1 MPTDACAHEK
11 PCGSTMV
18 SFAVRARA
26 VDLLGR
32 QQIAGIPTALHEL
45 FKNAHD
51 AYARRVEV
59 DYFRGQRQLV
69 LRDDGNGM
77 SGQDFVSKWLTLGT
91 ESKVGVNL
99 GQQMPGPRGLKP
111 RKILGEKGIGRLAI
125 AAIGS
130 IVFVMTRQDPTYA
143 VKDELTVALVH
154 WGLFEVPAID
164 LSAIEIPIRTYPGG
178 YLPTRADL
186 QELVSEL
193 RKVVDRI
200 LSDNPLREVHV
211 KALDA
216 MALVDPRGL
225 SDWLAAAAVREGRM
239 DLSLAGNGHG
249 THFIVAHVDPILD
262 ADIDSKGTW
271 GSSPFERLL
280 LGFGNTLAGDDADFV
295 AEFRDHH
302 ADGRFAELIGAKS
315 FFTVDEFVSLDH
327 HFDGRFDEF
336 GQFTGTIQ
344 LYRGQREPYVLS
356 WPKALGRPTDCGP
369 FRLKLGYLM
378 GLQDESQLPRD
389 LHSTMYDKLNRLGGL
404 YIYRDGIRVLPYGNS
419 DYDFLNI
426 EQRRTLA
433 AKDWFFSYRRMIGW
447 VDISFDENA
456 SLVEKAG
463 REGFRENR
471 PYRQFREILEN
482 FFRQLAIDYFKPGA
496 DLGDDFRQERGRIKT
511 DYERLKRREAS
522 VSGRKAKFTADLTAA
537 LSSIE
542 AGEPAQSVAE
552 LLRALR
558 ERLGTF
564 DRTDSEVAA
573 QDLLEME
580 ADFLGDLARLRAM
593 TAVTRPRGLAP
604 SKSVEAAWRSYER
617 AAGNMQEN
625 LFEPARAEGVATLEQ
640 FRSTRALAVDRQRR
654 AVEIFGRERDASL
667 AEVRKLRKEAENAMV
682 KVDRAV
688 RDAVQ
693 DEIAAF
699 QRDVESLVAALSRT
713 NLDHLP
719 EPEAHERQREIEREL
734 DRRLE
739 AGRELLSGVR
749 DQLTAVA
756 EAVTRSDDL
765 EETAAALERRNV
777 ELQDR
782 LDLYTDMAQAGSAIG
797 ILGHEFD
804 NVASG
809 LRQSIERLKP
819 WASGTA
825 ALRPIYDD
833 IVSYYGEISDY
844 LVLFEPL
851 SRRRH
856 GRSSDIAGTAV
867 EKYINEALGSRFEQ
881 TKTRLVVT
889 DAFRK
894 FVIKGTLPTLM
905 GAALNLVDNAI
916 YWIGTAQGDEA
927 DVVLDADDRGW
938 LFSNSGPGIP
948 LRMEERIFEFGVSTK
963 PGGRGMGLAISRD
976 ALRKIGCELE
986 LLNAGVSERPVF
998 RIRRNEGEIS
1008 ESDEA

>member
-1 MPTDACAHEK
+1 
-11 PCGSTMV
+11 MV

-51 AYARRVEV
+51 AYSRRVDV
-59 DYFRGQRQLV
+59 DYFRAQRQLIM
-69 LRDDGNGM
+69 RDDGNGM
-77 SGQDFVSKWLTLGT
+77 SRHDFITKWLTLGT
-91 ESKVGVNL
+91 ESKVGANS
-99 GQQMPGPRGLKP
+99 GSQEIPPRGLRP

-130 IVFVMTRQDPTYA
+130 VVLVMTREDPTLA
-143 VKDELTVALVH
+143 AKDHLTVALVH
-154 WGLFEVPAID
+154 WGLFEVPGID
-164 LSAIEIPIRTYPGG
+164 LSMIEIPVKSFPGG
-178 YLPTRADL
+178 YLPDRTDL
-186 QELVSEL
+186 EDLVQE
-193 RKVVDRI
+193 
-200 LSDNPLREVHV
+200 LREVTERV
-211 KALDA
+211 LSGTPLCESNLAALDA

-225 SDWLAAAAVREGRM
+225 ADWLASDAASEDRK
-239 DLSLAGNGHG
+239 DLSLTGDGHG
-249 THFIVAHVDPILD
+249 THFIVAQVDPILD

-271 GSSPFERLL
+271 GSSAFERLL
-280 LGFGNTLAGDDADFV
+280 LGFGNTLAGDDAEFV

-302 ADGRFAELIGAKS
+302 ADGRSDELIGAKS
-315 FFTVDEFVSLDH
+315 FFTVDEFLSLDH

-344 LYRGQREPYVLS
+344 LYRGEQEAYVLS
-356 WPKALGRPTDCGP
+356 WPKAAGRPTECGP

-447 VDISFDENA
+447 VDISFDDNS

-471 PYRQFREILEN
+471 AYRQFREILEN
-482 FFRQLAIDYFKPGA
+482 FFRQLAVDYFRA
-496 DLGDDFRQERGRIKT
+496 QSDLGDDFRRERDRIKS
-511 DYERLKRREAS
+511 DFERIKRREAS
-522 VSGRKAKFTADLTAA
+522 VSGRKTKFSADLTVA
-537 LSSIE
+537 LTSIE
-542 AGEPAQSVAE
+542 AGEPARGVAS
-552 LLRALR
+552 LLSKLR
-558 ERLGTF
+558 ERLDGF
-564 DRTDSEVAA
+564 DQTDGEVAA
-573 QDLLEME
+573 QDLLELE
-580 ADFLGDLARLRAM
+580 AGFIQDLSRLRAK
-593 TAVTRPRGLAP
+593 TTVIRPRGIAV

-617 AAGNMQEN
+617 AASKIQEE
-625 LFEPARAEGVATLEQ
+625 LFGPARTEGVAAIEE
-640 FRSTRALAVDRQRR
+640 FRADRALAVDRQRR
-654 AVEIFGRERDASL
+654 AVEIFGRERDASIL
-667 AEVRKLRKEAENAMV
+667 EIRKLRRDAEQAMA
-682 KVDRAV
+682 KVDRVV

-693 DEIAAF
+693 DEIAGF
-699 QRDVESLVAALSRT
+699 QREVQLLVAALSSM
-713 NLDHLP
+713 NLDDLP
-719 EPEAHERQREIEREL
+719 ESEAFERQREIEKDL
-734 DRRLE
+734 DTRLE
-739 AGRELLSGVR
+739 AGRELLSSVR

-765 EETAAALERRNV
+765 EETTAALERRNV

-804 NVASG
+804 NVAAG
-809 LRQSIERLKP
+809 LRRSIERLKP
-819 WASGTA
+819 WASGTV
-825 ALRPIYDD
+825 ALRPVYED

-856 GRSSDIAGTAV
+856 GRRSAIAGASV

-881 TKTRLVVT
+881 GKIRLTVT

-894 FVIKGTLPTLM
+894 FEIKGTLPSLM

-916 YWIGTAQGDEA
+916 YWIGTEQSDDAE
-927 DVVLDADDRGW
+927 VILDADDRGW
-938 LFSNSGPGIP
+938 LFENSGPGIP
-948 LRMEERIFEFGVSTK
+948 LRMEDRIFEFGVSTK

-986 LLNAGVSERPVF
+986 LLNAGVHERPVF
-998 RIRRNEGEIS
+998 RIRREEGEIS
-1008 ESDEA
+1008 EGDQA